1 MFFADATSKAARNPS
16 AAEPIAVIAFVA
28 LKLTGG
34 RQRIVHQ
41 RTECPA
47 IAKNTA
53 QSIWQVIAWVLTLA
67 CLNPFVA
74 ARDQSMALL
83 QANGLGS
90 GPVQLVAVLWV
101 IGRAVHRGAGTDIP
115 VFAVD
120 YRDVLPGVA
129 GHHRT
134 YPPRQKDSAC
144 GPIVG
149 VRSPDRQTSLGTT
162 GLAKCVIV
170 NLSGST
176 RSPE

>member
-1 MFFADATSKAARNPS
+1 MFFADATGNAARNPR

-53 QSIWQVIAWVLTLA
+53 QSIWQAIAWVLTLA

-83 QANGLGS
+83 QAKGLGS
-90 GPVQLVAVLWV
+90 GPFHLMAL
-101 IGRAVHRGAGTDIP
+101 
-115 VFAVD
+115 
-120 YRDVLPGVA
+120 
-129 GHHRT
+129 
-134 YPPRQKDSAC
+134 
-144 GPIVG
+144 
-149 VRSPDRQTSLGTT
+149 
-162 GLAKCVIV
+162 
-170 NLSGST
+170 
-176 RSPE
+176 